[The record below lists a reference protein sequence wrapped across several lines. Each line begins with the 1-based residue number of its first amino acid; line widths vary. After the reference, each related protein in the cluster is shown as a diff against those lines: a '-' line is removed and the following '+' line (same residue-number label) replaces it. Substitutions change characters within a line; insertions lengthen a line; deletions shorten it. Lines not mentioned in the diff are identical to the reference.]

1 MVTTMRVNFHPDY
14 ESYADAWDADYNK
27 WLDFLNGQK
36 NLDEFDEETCPLGL
50 LFVHFQPV
58 QEEEIPF

>member
-14 ESYADAWDADYNK
+14 EPYADAWDKDYNE
-27 WLDFLNGQK
+27 WLDYLNQDSP
-36 NLDEFDEETCPLGL
+36 DEFDEEVCPLGL

-58 QEEEIPF
+58 QEEELPY